1 MPSRQLRERPPAAE
15 GRPAVLVVLV
25 VLAVPRPLA
34 GRSKPFLEA
43 RTAHRPRRSRA
54 RQPTWWEMAKSKGRP
69 NPFAKFEKSGADK
82 DTKGG
87 PKEGSKKEE
96 AMDKAQF
103 RSKSKGKGKK

>member
-1 MPSRQLRERPPAAE
+1 
-15 GRPAVLVVLV
+15 
-25 VLAVPRPLA
+25 
-34 GRSKPFLEA
+34 
-43 RTAHRPRRSRA
+43 
-54 RQPTWWEMAKSKGRP
+54 MAKSKGRP